1 MKQVLGCIRRADERY
16 GMIQDGDKI
25 CVGVSGGK
33 DSLLLMYGLKLYQLF
48 SKKKYDLCAVMLDLG
63 LVEQDTSGIEAF
75 AEKNGIDFEVRKTDI
90 GDVVFNIRKEKNPC
104 AMCAKMRR
112 GALNDIAVS
121 KGCNL
126 VALGHNREDVLETFL
141 LSLFFEARL
150 NTFAP
155 ITYLGRSG
163 VTVIRPLVFFP
174 ERDARAAAKRLELPV
189 IPANCPVAGKTKR
202 EDMRLLLQEF
212 RHIVPDVETKLMK
225 AVVDTHKYG
234 MWDRMKLPPRM
245 TGGVFT
251 GIEGDPAKLL
261 KTGGYAEDCKRCR
274 HAHAEE
280 E

>member
-63 LVEQDTSGIEAF
+63 IVEQDTSGIEAF
-75 AEKNGIDFEVRKTDI
+75 AEKNDIDFEVRKTDI

-155 ITYLGRSG
+155 VTYLGRSG

-174 ERDARAAAKRLELPV
+174 EWDARAAAKRLELPV

-274 HAHAEE
+274 HAQDDEE
-280 E
+280 

>member
-1 MKQVLGCIRRADERY
+1 MPVLSQKRRYLMKQVLGCIRRADEKY
-16 GMIQDGDKI
+16 DMIHDGDKI

-63 LVEQDTSGIEAF
+63 LVEQDTAPISAF
-75 AEKNGIDFEVRKTDI
+75 AEKIGVDFTVKKTDI
-90 GDVVFNIRKEKNPC
+90 GDVVFNIRKDKSPC

-112 GALNDIAVS
+112 GALNDIAVA

-141 LSLFFEARL
+141 LSLFYEARL

-155 ITYLGRSG
+155 VTYLGRKG

-174 ERDARAAAKRLELPV
+174 EKSAIAAAKRLELPV
-189 IPANCPVAGKTKR
+189 IKPNCPIAGKTKR

-225 AVVDTHKYG
+225 AIVDTHKYG
-234 MWDRMKLPPRM
+234 MWDRMKLPPRQ
-245 TGGVFT
+245 TGGVFA
-251 GIEGDPAKLL
+251 GECDPLALNCP
-261 KTGGYAEDCKRCR
+261 AADEEDG
-274 HAHAEE
+274 E
-280 E
+280 

>member
-63 LVEQDTSGIEAF
+63 IVEQDTSGIEAF

-174 ERDARAAAKRLELPV
+174 EWDARAAAKRLELPV

-261 KTGGYAEDCKRCR
+261 KTGGYAEECKRCG
-274 HAHAEE
+274 HAQDDEE
-280 E
+280 

>member
-33 DSLLLMYGLKLYQLF
+33 DSLLLMYGLKLYQMF

-63 LVEQDTSGIEAF
+63 IVEQDTSGISAF
-75 AEKNGIDFEVRKTDI
+75 ARDNGIDFEVRSTDI

-155 ITYLGRSG
+155 MTYLGRSG

-174 ERDARAAAKRLELPV
+174 EKDAKAAAKRLALPV

-245 TGGVFT
+245 TGCP
-251 GIEGDPAKLL
+251 EGRECDPLDILGRDHVRERRKFHSSND
-261 KTGGYAEDCKRCR
+261 E
-274 HAHAEE
+274 
-280 E
+280 

>member
-1 MKQVLGCIRRADERY
+1 MKQVLGCIRRADEKY
-16 GMIQDGDKI
+16 DMIHDGDRI

-33 DSLLLMYGLKLYQLF
+33 DSLLLMYGLKLYQRF

-63 LVEQDTSGIEAF
+63 LVGQDTSAISAF
-75 AEKNGIDFEVRKTDI
+75 AEQNGIDFEVRKTDI
-90 GDVVFNIRKEKNPC
+90 GDVVFNIRKDKSPC

-112 GALNDIAVS
+112 GALNDIAVA

-155 ITYLGRSG
+155 VTYLGRSG

-174 ERDARAAAKRLELPV
+174 EKDALAAAKRLELPV
-189 IPANCPVAGKTKR
+189 LKPNCPVAGKTKR

-212 RHIVPDVETKLMK
+212 RHVVPDVETKLMK
-225 AVVDTHKYG
+225 AIADTHKYG
-234 MWDRMKLPPRM
+234 MWDRMKLPPRQ
-245 TGGVFT
+245 TGGVFK
-251 GIEGDPAKLL
+251 GECDPLALH
-261 KTGGYAEDCKRCR
+261 TDAEDD
-274 HAHAEE
+274 E
-280 E
+280 

>member
-33 DSLLLMYGLKLYQLF
+33 DSLLLMYGLKLYQMF

-63 LVEQDTSGIEAF
+63 LVEQDTRGIEAF

-155 ITYLGRSG
+155 VTYLGRSG

-212 RHIVPDVETKLMK
+212 RHIVPDVENKLMK

-245 TGGVFT
+245 IGGVFT
-251 GIEGDPAKLL
+251 GIEGDPAKIL
-261 KTGGYAEDCKRCR
+261 KTGGYAEDCKRCG
-274 HAHAEE
+274 HAKADEE
-280 E
+280 

>member
-63 LVEQDTSGIEAF
+63 IVEQDTSGIEAF

-174 ERDARAAAKRLELPV
+174 EWDARAAAKRLELPV

-274 HAHAEE
+274 HAQDDEE
-280 E
+280 

>member
-33 DSLLLMYGLKLYQLF
+33 DSLVLMYGLKLYQMF
-48 SKKKYDLCAVMLDLG
+48 SKKKYDVCAVMLDLG
-63 LVEQDTSGIEAF
+63 LVKQDTSGIERF
-75 AEKNGIDFEVRKTDI
+75 AEKIGIDFEVRPTDI
-90 GDVVFNIRKEKNPC
+90 GDVVFNIRKEKSPC

-112 GALNDIAVS
+112 GALNDIAKS

-163 VTVIRPLVFFP
+163 VTIIRPLVFFP

-245 TGGVFT
+245 TGGVFA
-251 GIEGDPAKLL
+251 GEGDPVKIL
-261 KTGGYAEDCKRCR
+261 KTGGYAEECKRCK
-274 HAHAEE
+274 HAQNDEE
-280 E
+280 